1 MPRDAQL
8 QMRRDTAANWT
19 STNPTLAAGEYG
31 FETDTGMVKI
41 GDGSTAWASLQYL
54 STKMNDWAS
63 SQDTT
68 AYDIFPRL
76 MANTTFAFS
85 ASASQLRVACFTATR
100 TMSVSTITAYCSVA
114 GTDASGTVYRRMA
127 LYTISGTTI
136 TLVARTANTPSLF
149 TTTGANALTFDT
161 TGGYPAT
168 YTIKAGTRYAVGA
181 FVGNSTGTTSAP
193 QLSNTTTSS
202 TSGIASATPRLNG
215 LVTPGNADLPTT
227 NQTLTDTAVVPF
239 FRLS

>member
-63 SQDTT
+63 SQDTS

-76 MANTTFAFS
+76 IANATFAFS
-85 ASASQLRVACFTATR
+85 TTASQLRVACFTATR
-100 TMSVSTITAYCSVA
+100 TMSVSTITAYCGA
-114 GTDASGTVYRRMA
+114 AATDASGTVYRRMA

-181 FVGNSTGTTSAP
+181 FVGNSTGTTSGP
-193 QLSNTTTSS
+193 QIANANSNA
-202 TSGIASATPRLNG
+202 TSGITAAAPRLNG
-215 LVTPGNADLPTT
+215 LVQPGNADLPTT
-227 NQTLTDTAVVPF
+227 NQTLAETSIIPF